1 MSYIVT
7 IFKFNKNEVI
17 LHEGR
22 EKMGFQTLR
31 KSHLKRNIIIEV
43 AAVAIISACIL
54 TFTRAKYRTTQ
65 SIPLVNGTINYTLAD
80 LNIVAIYVDNEEV
93 ETLPSGNYELTS
105 ESYCTVNNE
114 RDDSINLSYDSDTQ
128 TLSISPMENKGTK
141 CYLYFEEQKS
151 AIDVILAN
159 STRGSGT
166 PNFANTSCSN
176 GTNNGSNCD
185 EATVGLYEG
194 EENGETIYYFRGD
207 VDDNWVSFAG
217 FYWRIIRTN
226 SDGSIRM
233 IYAGTDPNITTGEG
247 TQIQT
252 SAFNSTYNAS
262 YYVGLKYSTSQHGT
276 TTNSTIMGILNTW
289 YTSNL
294 ASYASELTSGT
305 GFCGDRE
312 MTSGYSWSATPSS
325 DIFYAGYG
333 RLVQNS
339 SNVMPTFDC
348 SNSSDLYTTSGT
360 GSGNGALQYPIGL
373 ITADEVIYAGMS
385 WSGGTTDNYLYTNQA
400 YWTISPYSFG
410 VGSSNGWAYVF
421 VVDSAGYLY
430 GNNWVHISYGVR
442 PVINLRA
449 DVSLTGTGTSSDPYT
464 VTLTN

>member
-1 MSYIVT
+1 MFYLLNYDMIRW
-7 IFKFNKNEVI
+7 KRGDRME
-17 LHEGR
+17 
-22 EKMGFQTLR
+22 FQTLN
-31 KSHLKRNIIIEV
+31 KSHIKRNIIIGV
-43 AAVAIISACIL
+43 VVVAIISACIL

-114 RDDSINLSYDSDTQ
+114 RDDSINLSYDNNTQ
-128 TLSISPMENKGTK
+128 TLSVSPMENKGTK
-141 CYLYFEEQKS
+141 CYLYFEEQLCPEGAS
-151 AIDVILAN
+151 ACNTILAN

-233 IYAGTDPNITTGEG
+233 IYAGTDPNTTTGES
-247 TQIQT
+247 TQVE
-252 SAFNSTYNAS
+252 AYLFNASHNAS
-262 YYVGLKYSTSQHGT
+262 YYVGLKYSNNQHGI
-276 TTNSTIMGILNTW
+276 TTNSNIMDALNGW
-289 YTSNL
+289 YSNNL
-294 ASYASELTSGT
+294 ANYADKLTSGT
-305 GFCGDRE
+305 GFCNDRV
-312 MTSGYSWSATPSS
+312 SYSNTNGTIPLWSATESTLY
-325 DIFYAGYG
+325 YAAYV
-333 RLVQNS
+333 RLVTNA
-339 SNVMPTFDC
+339 MPTLDC
-348 SNSSDLYTTSGT
+348 DIESDNFTTIESNI
-360 GSGNGALQYPIGL
+360 GNKALQYPIGL
-373 ITADEVIYAGMS
+373 ITADEASLAGAAYNKANYS
-385 WSGGTTDNYLYTNQA
+385 YYLYTNRDYLTMTPSYFQSGTA
-400 YWTISPYSFG
+400 NNGNAIVFY
-410 VGSSNGWAYVF
+410 VGASGPLGNSLVYTVGNGA
-421 VVDSAGYLY
+421 
-430 GNNWVHISYGVR
+430 R

-449 DVSLTGTGTSSDPYT
+449 DVTLSGSGTSSDPY
-464 VTLTN
+464 VVS